1 MASLLSPG
9 IKVNEIDISVVAS
22 NAGTTNAAFGGRFEK
37 GYAGKAVN
45 VNSVSE
51 LISNFGKPNNE
62 NFNQWFQCYY
72 YLQYSNGLYVSRAVD
87 ENGHWN
93 NTGNTVKA
101 TTNLGKVEINGNPDK
116 ILVGNYVKFGADSE
130 TEYKVKAIEVPQ
142 EAQVFKGE
150 IEIVNGAATTNYTVH
165 INGQAFTFQSTN
177 DVADDIATGLS
188 GQIDL
193 AGVLTDTAQ
202 GNKILL
208 EAVNPGVEIT
218 VEVTGTDMTFKQTQE
233 PLKAEEYELV
243 FDDETDFTGTVTPG
257 QEIFVKGFSSNAF
270 KFVPVEK
277 VKDQLKPDEDPDNQ
291 PYPVTSATDQ
301 IPFEALY
308 MNEDDYDV
316 KEGSIEFTENAKLK
330 IMARTFGEYGNDIR
344 IAIAR
349 EADFSDPAA
358 VCFPGIALNNQFEY
372 KPLEANKEIAL
383 LVMENN
389 VITEKYV
396 VSFNPDAKDY
406 QGRSLFIED
415 VLRRKSSVIYGKVNM
430 AAQAM
435 PKSCLGENAFRL
447 TNGSD
452 GLIGKSEIENSY
464 GNVSDGAIFGDVESL
479 PLDYI
484 ISNEESRTIAGK
496 LATTRGDCIAYHGSK
511 FDIVGQNSTKIVEQI
526 LDDVNN
532 GEMNG
537 GDVRNSYNC
546 YFGNYA
552 MIWDS
557 FNDKYRWINIAGMVA
572 GARAKTS
579 YELYPWYASAGEAQ
593 GQLLGITKLAFL
605 PNTGARDKLYV
616 SQVNPV
622 TSFPGRGV
630 LIFGNKTLQAKNS
643 AFSRINVRLLFNYIK
658 RNLSQLLRAYVF
670 ELNDEFTR
678 NNIKAQIDSFM
689 QRIQTLR
696 GVYDFLTV
704 CDTTNNTAQV
714 IDNNELVADLA
725 IKPSRVAEYIT
736 LNLYATGSDV
746 SLSELLK

>member
-1 MASLLSPG
+1 MALLSPG
-9 IKVNEIDISVVAS
+9 IEVKEIDVSVVAS
-22 NAGTTNAAFGGRFEK
+22 NAGTTNAAFGGKFEK

-45 VNSVSE
+45 VNSVAE
-51 LISNFGKPNNE
+51 LVSNFGKPNNE

-93 NTGNTVKA
+93 TTDNTVKA
-101 TTNLGKVEINGNPDK
+101 TTNLGKVEINGNPDN
-116 ILVGNYVKFGADSE
+116 ILAGNYVKFGADSE
-130 TEYKVKAIEVPQ
+130 DEYKVKAIEVPQ
-142 EAQVFKGE
+142 VAQVFKGE
-150 IEIVNGAATTNYTVH
+150 LEIVNGAASTNYTVE
-165 INGQAFTFQSTN
+165 INGQSFTFQSTDN
-177 DVADDIATGLS
+177 VLDNIATGLS
-188 GQIDL
+188 NEIDL
-193 AGVLTDTAQ
+193 QGVITDTVQ
-202 GNKILL
+202 GSKILL

-218 VEVTGTDMTFKQTQE
+218 VQVTGTDMTFTRTQE
-233 PLKAEEYELV
+233 PLKAENYELV
-243 FDDETDFTGTVTPG
+243 FDDVTDFTTLAAVGT
-257 QEIFVKGFSSNAF
+257 EIFVKGFSGNAF

-277 VKDQLKPDEDPDNQ
+277 EKDPLKSDDAPENQ
-291 PYPVTSATDQ
+291 PHPLTSATEQ

-308 MNEDDYDV
+308 LNEDDYDV
-316 KEGSIEFTENAKLK
+316 KEGSIEFAENAKLK
-330 IMARTFGEYGNDIR
+330 IIARTFGEYGNNIR

-349 EADFSDPAA
+349 EADFSDPTA
-358 VCFPGIALNNQFEY
+358 VCFPGITLNNQFEY
-372 KPLEANKEIAL
+372 KPLEAKKEIAL

-389 VITEKYV
+389 VIVEKYV
-396 VSFNPDAKDY
+396 VSLNPDAKDY

-415 VLRRKSSVIYGKVNM
+415 VLRRKSSVIYAKVNT

-435 PKSCLGENAFRL
+435 PKSCLGENSFHL

-484 ISNEESRTIAGK
+484 ISNEEARTIAGK

-511 FDIVGQNSTKIVEQI
+511 YDIVGQNSTKIVEQI

-552 MIWDS
+552 MIWDAY
-557 FNDKYRWINIAGMVA
+557 NDKFRWINIAGMVA

-579 YELYPWYASAGEAQ
+579 FDLYPWYASAGEAQ
-593 GQLLGITKLAFL
+593 GQLVGVTKLAFL

-622 TSFPGRGV
+622 TSFPGRGMV
-630 LIFGNKTLQAKNS
+630 IFGQKTLQSQNS
-643 AFSRINVRLLFNYIK
+643 AFSRINVRLLFNYVK
-658 RNLSQLLRAYVF
+658 RNLSQLLRAYIF

-696 GVYDFLTV
+696 GVYEFLSV
-704 CDTTNNTAQV
+704 CDATNNTAQV
-714 IDNNELVADLA
+714 IDNNELVVDVA
-725 IKPSRVAEYIT
+725 IRPTRVAEFIY
-736 LNLYATGSDV
+736 LNLMAVGSDV
-746 SLSELLK
+746 TISEVFNG